1 MSYQR
6 NTLFTFMVF
15 IWWTYVYSQNVLKKC
30 YYDYIN
36 LKNMDLQDAA
46 LEIQFTNKVLNS
58 YDLLRMERHLR
69 VGKILSQF
77 ADLSFDDMIKRIIP
91 PYNTNNHKDKMIELI
106 AKNEDELRQCLLPIY
121 GDKTL
126 EELKP
131 KKKCNCLMYII
142 NVLSKSSE
150 IPYDVA
156 VIQRKQSMVYYATEF
171 LKSGSYSK
179 QKLCSEGNDLK
190 CKLVGLIIYTKYN
203 GTIVKQSGGCENNND
218 KLECNINFETVNEN
232 YTYQFQDKENN
243 NYFGIEFRQD
253 TSNFIDFSIDH

>member
-91 PYNTNNHKDKMIELI
+91 PYIDNTNNHK
-106 AKNEDELRQCLLPIY
+106 

-131 KKKCNCLMYII
+131 KKKF
-142 NVLSKSSE
+142 LSKSSE